1 MELKVFL
8 ATFVP
13 LFVAVDAIGILPL
26 FMNLTDGMN
35 KDDKQ
40 RTIKQSLVTALLVAI
55 GFIFLGRTIFSLMGI
70 TIYDFMVAGGLL
82 LFIISTLDMVSG
94 RKSARRID
102 TVGVV
107 PLGVPLIVGPAVLT
121 TSLMIVNV
129 YGLYLTLLSL
139 IVNIIL
145 AGVIL
150 LTSDFWARILGQA
163 GSRAVS
169 KVASLILAAIAVMMI
184 RKGIVEIILQFGQP
198 T

>member
-13 LFVAVDAIGILPL
+13 LFVAVDAIGILHL
-26 FMNLTDGMN
+26 FMNLTEGM
-35 KDDKQ
+35 DKNDRQ
-40 RTIKQSLVTALLVAI
+40 KTVKQSLVTALLVAI
-55 GFIFLGRTIFSLMGI
+55 GFIFLGRTVFNLMGI

-94 RKSARRID
+94 RKYARRID
-102 TVGVV
+102 TIGVV

-129 YGLYLTLLSL
+129 YGLGLTLLSL
-139 IVNIIL
+139 VINIIL

-150 LTSDFWARILGQA
+150 LTSDFWAKILGQA

-169 KVASLILAAIAVMMI
+169 KIASLILAAIAVMMI
-184 RKGIVEIILQFGQP
+184 RKGIVEIILQFGR
-198 T
+198 TT